1 MVVQW
6 LRLRSPNVGGPGLIP
21 DQRTGSHMQ
30 QLRVRMVHQRFTGHN
45 LEFICYS

>member
-1 MVVQW
+1 MVQW
-6 LRLRSPNVGGPGLIP
+6 LRLRSLNVGGPGLIP

-30 QLRVRMVHQRFTGHN
+30 QLRVSMVQQRFICHN